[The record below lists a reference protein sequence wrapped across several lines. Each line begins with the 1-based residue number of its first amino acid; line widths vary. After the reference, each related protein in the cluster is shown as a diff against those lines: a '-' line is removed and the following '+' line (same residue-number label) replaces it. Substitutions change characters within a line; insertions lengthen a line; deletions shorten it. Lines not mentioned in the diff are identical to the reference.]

1 MKAIPAFAAVM
12 LIAGCSSDPN
22 GPDNGTLV
30 GRFGNAEQHAELV
43 ALHAAAELQF
53 ICGSYFAFPGPIRL
67 AADLTFRE
75 SGKYYASGF
84 GIPSG
89 PIDAVAVG
97 SYDTS
102 SGTVNMHLEMA
113 GDDPF
118 PYALHSGE
126 SGELDKV
133 VCALSVQGR

>member
-1 MKAIPAFAAVM
+1 MRVLPGLVVALLVAA
-12 LIAGCSSDPN
+12 CSSDPN
-22 GPDNGTLV
+22 GPDNGALI
-30 GRFGNAEQHAELV
+30 GRFGNADQHAELV
-43 ALHAAAELQF
+43 ALHGAAELQL

-75 SGKYYASGF
+75 SGKFYQSGF

-102 SGTVNMHLEMA
+102 TGTVNMHLEMA

-133 VCALSVQGR
+133 VCALSVQSR

>member
-1 MKAIPAFAAVM
+1 MRAIPAFAAVM
-12 LIAGCSSDPN
+12 LMAGCSSDPN
-22 GPDNGTLV
+22 GPDNGTLL

-43 ALHAAAELQF
+43 ACTPRRSCSSSADRISPF
-53 ICGSYFAFPGPIRL
+53 RGRSGSRPISPS
-67 AADLTFRE
+67 ASPASSTQ
-75 SGKYYASGF
+75 SGF

-118 PYALHSGE
+118 PYALRSGE

-133 VCALSVQGR
+133 VCALSVQAR

>member
-1 MKAIPAFAAVM
+1 MRRMLGLGVAV
-12 LIAGCSSDPN
+12 LLAGCSSDPS
-22 GPDNGTLV
+22 GPDNGALV
-30 GRFGNAEQHAELV
+30 GRFGNADQHAELLAV
-43 ALHAAAELQF
+43 HEAAELQLM
-53 ICGSYFAFPGPIRL
+53 CGSYFAFTGPIRL

-75 SGKYYASGF
+75 AGKYYPSGF

-102 SGTVNMHLEMA
+102 SGTVNMHLEMS

-118 PYALHSGE
+118 PYALHLGQ

-133 VCALSVQGR
+133 VCALSVQAR